1 MPSLKMPRPEKKISG
16 SFCSFARIPMK
27 RYALHRISC
36 LPNNNNNN
44 NSQSGID
51 AIKSSF
57 SRDPSNYH
65 QPPRT
70 RNRDG
75 QAS

>member
-1 MPSLKMPRPEKKISG
+1 LFFRSDPDEAIRVTSHQL
-16 SFCSFARIPMK
+16 FAQQQQQ
-27 RYALHRISC
+27 HHH
-36 LPNNNNNN
+36 NNN